1 MEGSTHGTKGL
12 MEIPQ
17 RPGASAAV
25 SIPQPAAAERPRAR
39 SPGNSVHA
47 GDCVRTVIGRGVM
60 PNEDNLRSMLKS
72 LLSRGRRERWLLP
85 PEVRVRVRLRAAL
98 IYSAR
103 ARYPGRCAG
112 CVGGGFICVCVPQQW
127 SVLRVSAWCLQYPSS
142 RPALWGL
149 PLSPRSFTFRDPPL
163 FRRMNNLTSPPLTQP
178 RPLPLLSPQS
188 SRIIHNR
195 HIIPI
200 PHPNLSP
207 PASYLHLPTSFL
219 FLDDT
224 RRRPILPPTTNHQ
237 PTIPRTSETWRRSP
251 SRRASS
257 GR

>member
-1 MEGSTHGTKGL
+1 MGTLHHSPRVDALLPMRHSASHNDVTDQAKVKEMLERMEGSTHGTKGL

-127 SVLRVSAWCLQYPSS
+127 SVLRVSACVSPVSIIIKTRPGAYLS
-142 RPALWGL
+142 RRGVSRSET
-149 PLSPRSFTFRDPPL
+149 PLSFG
-163 FRRMNNLTSPPLTQP
+163 
-178 RPLPLLSPQS
+178 
-188 SRIIHNR
+188 
-195 HIIPI
+195 
-200 PHPNLSP
+200 
-207 PASYLHLPTSFL
+207 A
-219 FLDDT
+219 
-224 RRRPILPPTTNHQ
+224 
-237 PTIPRTSETWRRSP
+237 
-251 SRRASS
+251 
-257 GR
+257 